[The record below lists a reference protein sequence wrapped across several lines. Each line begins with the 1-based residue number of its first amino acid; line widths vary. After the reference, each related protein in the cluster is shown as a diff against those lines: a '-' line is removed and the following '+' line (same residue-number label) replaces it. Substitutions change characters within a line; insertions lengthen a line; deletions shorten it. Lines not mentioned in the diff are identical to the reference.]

1 MDPDLL
7 LILPAAT
14 VIIVS
19 LGGFLLTGWRMWLR
33 TPRDAEMVEVPDWL
47 RDEIRTIVRDEVG
60 SMVESRDGELED
72 LSERIDFAERLLIQ
86 ARLPEGELER
96 EPTPV

>member
-7 LILPAAT
+7 LILPTAT

-33 TPRDAEMVEVPDWL
+33 RPRGVEAAELPDRT
-47 RDEIRTIVRDEVG
+47 RDEIRSIVREEMALMLDA
-60 SMVESRDGELED
+60 RDGELED
-72 LSERIDFAERLLIQ
+72 LSERIDFAERLLLQ
-86 ARLPEGELER
+86 ARLPGVELQR

>member
-7 LILPAAT
+7 LILPTAT

-19 LGGFLLTGWRMWLR
+19 LGGFLLAGWRMWLR
-33 TPRDAEMVEVPDWL
+33 RPRGVAEVQLPDQI
-47 RDEIRTIVRDEVG
+47 DDDIRSIVRDEIAAI
-60 SMVESRDGELED
+60 MDSRDGELVD
-72 LSERIDFAERLLIQ
+72 LSERIDFAERLLLQ
-86 ARLPEGELER
+86 SRLPDEQLSR